1 MRRRAAGPAHLSR
14 RAHPGEPAPDWARLQ
29 ALALGTPGARRSD
42 GIDLTATNPEQL
54 GLTSPWARALAE
66 RAVALPYAPEAAGP
80 LRAREAIA
88 RTYAGRVDG
97 AVSPDDIVLTASTS
111 ESYSFLLHLLCDP
124 GDAVLV
130 PRPSYPLLPELAR
143 LADVRLLPYDLHYAG
158 HFQLDPASLPS
169 PTTLAQERIRAVVAV
184 SPNNPTGHFTT
195 RDELALLAELG
206 VPLIIDEVFRTFVLR
221 HDAAFGEPFQSGA
234 PTFVLDGLSKRAA
247 LPGLKAGWIVTVG
260 DAAFRQQVRAPF
272 ESIADTFLSVSAL
285 AQNLVGELLDR
296 GDDPGALV
304 RERAQQNL
312 ALLRSELAGSALTL
326 LEPDAGWTAIVR
338 YPALES
344 EEYLFAE
351 LARRGVWV
359 HPGALYELPLSPCFV
374 LSLLGPP
381 AELQAGITRMLE
393 LVRTT

>member
-1 MRRRAAGPAHLSR
+1 MRRSAAGPIHLAR
-14 RAHPGEPAPDWARLQ
+14 RAHPGEPATDWARLHE
-29 ALALGTPGARRSD
+29 LALGTPGARRSD
-42 GIDLTATNPEQL
+42 GVDLTVTNAEQL
-54 GLTSPWARALAE
+54 GLTSPRARALAE

-80 LRAREAIA
+80 LCAREAIA
-88 RTYAGRVDG
+88 RTYAERGEL
-97 AVSPDDIVLTASTS
+97 VSPDDVILTASTS

-124 GDAVLV
+124 GDAMLV

-143 LADVRLLPYDLHYAG
+143 LADVRLLPYDLRYAG
-158 HFQLDPASLPS
+158 HFQLDPASLPCRE
-169 PTTLAQERIRAVVAV
+169 TLAQARIRAIVVV

-195 RDELALLAELG
+195 RDELSLLAELG
-206 VPLIIDEVFRTFVLR
+206 VPLIVDEVFRTFVLR
-221 HDAAFGEPFQSGA
+221 HDAAFGEPFAAGA

-260 DAAFRQQVRAPF
+260 DEAFRQQVRAPL
-272 ESIADTFLSVSAL
+272 ETIADTFLSVSAL
-285 AQNLVGELLDR
+285 AQNVIGDLLEC
-296 GDDPGALV
+296 GDDLGARV
-304 RERAQQNL
+304 RERTQQNL
-312 ALLRSELAGSALTL
+312 ALLRTVLGGSALTL

-338 YPALES
+338 LPAIES
-344 EEYLFAE
+344 EEQLFAE